1 MANSTAWKSA
11 ERAWGA
17 FLGGKRVPV
26 TGRARG
32 DAPDVGPAEE
42 GQDWPWSIEVKYGK
56 VLSSRT
62 RMAMVQALAAAK
74 EGQTPLVCI
83 THREKGKRDN
93 EHYVV
98 LRAIDFAN
106 LVLHSEVTGLD

>member
-1 MANSTAWKSA
+1 MSQSKAWKTA

-42 GQDWPWSIEVKYGK
+42 GQHWPWSVEVKYGK
-56 VLSSRT
+56 VLSART
-62 RMAMVQALAAAK
+62 RTAMVQALAAAK
-74 EGQTPLVCI
+74 DGQTPIVCI
-83 THREKGKRDN
+83 THREAGKRDN

-98 LRAIDFAN
+98 LRADDFARLALQTKN
-106 LVLHSEVTGLD
+106 VELD

>member
-1 MANSTAWKSA
+1 MSQSKAWKTA

-42 GQDWPWSIEVKYGK
+42 GQHWPWSVD
-56 VLSSRT
+56 
-62 RMAMVQALAAAK
+62 AH
-74 EGQTPLVCI
+74 
-83 THREKGKRDN
+83 THRNGAGASRSQGRADTHRLHNSPRSRQKRQ
-93 EHYVV
+93 
-98 LRAIDFAN
+98 
-106 LVLHSEVTGLD
+106 